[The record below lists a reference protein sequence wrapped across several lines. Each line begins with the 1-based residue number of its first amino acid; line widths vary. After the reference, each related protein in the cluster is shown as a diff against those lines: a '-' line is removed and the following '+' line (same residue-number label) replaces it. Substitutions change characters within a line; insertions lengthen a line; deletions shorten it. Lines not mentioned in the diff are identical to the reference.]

1 MSEARPLPSH
11 TTTGMGGSSLRL
23 SSAMEITLGPPSTI
37 RHTRGTPWPK
47 PGTYSQKHVN
57 PSIYHWSETNVW
69 ERNVKAK
76 HVDVKRE
83 QTHQRREEMKS
94 VVTAEHPFAVPALS
108 ELQA

>member
-23 SSAMEITLGPPSTI
+23 SSAMEITLGPPSTM
-37 RHTRGTPWPK
+37 RHTSGTPCPK
-47 PGTYSQKHVN
+47 PGTNNQKYIF
-57 PSIYHWSETNVW
+57 PSITLNYNLGTCKFENEMSS
-69 ERNVKAK
+69 
-76 HVDVKRE
+76 DVMN
-83 QTHQRREEMKS
+83 TVQRREEMMS